1 MKKTLALLICLAM
14 LFTALSVNV
23 FAAETNAKVT
33 VVADATQNNKANFA
47 VKLTGFNSLKGVD
60 LKITGTGLTFE
71 ENVTATGL
79 EINLEKDVNYKVS
92 GNQIHIVELT
102 DWKNNDVVIKAT
114 ANLAN
119 DATAHKITVDA
130 CKLAKDGT
138 TLYKVDTD
146 YTFDSEIPV
155 ASAIKDAPVAV
166 DGKTEITQS
175 DAGDGYFIPYGGVSN
190 DGVSVEKDGNGN
202 FTEGISNTTTVLKF
216 PKPANGITT
225 FGVSEST
232 VSGNPA
238 RQFGTYVNN
247 YDSTTKQYGS
257 MVLVGDWD
265 DFVSAYKAKYKDA
278 YISEIVAKLYD
289 VYVANISDKQ
299 YVLVSVRDNGGTKHS
314 VKIYKVA
321 QNNYMWKNETDKI
334 LEYAVRV
341 YGLEDNTTYTS
352 VAYNADKGTGANP
365 VFSAAI
371 KSETY
376 TKTSA
381 Q

>member
-79 EINLEKDVNYKVS
+79 EINLKKEVNYKVS

-102 DWKNNDVVIKAT
+102 DWENNDVVIKAT
-114 ANLAN
+114 ANLA
-119 DATAHKITVDA
+119 DGATAPKIEVTA
-130 CKLAKDGT
+130 CKLAKSGEE
-138 TLYKVDTD
+138 LYEVNTE
-146 YTFDSEIPV
+146 YTFNNEAAI
-155 ASAIKDAPVAV
+155 ASAIKQIKVEVGD
-166 DGKTEITQS
+166 KTTIQQS

-238 RQFGTYVNN
+238 RQFGAYAEN
-247 YDSTTKQYGS
+247 YDAAKKYGS
-257 MVLVGDWD
+257 MVLVGDWN
-265 DFVSAYKAKYKDA
+265 DFVSVYKAKYTDA

-289 VYVANISDKQ
+289 VYDTYISGNK
-299 YVLVSVRDNGGTKHS
+299 YVVVSVRDSSGIKHS

-321 QNNYMWKNETDKI
+321 QQNYMWKSANV
-334 LEYAVRV
+334 LEYAARV
-341 YGLEDNTTYTS
+341 YGLKANETYTS
-352 VAYNADKGTGANP
+352 VSYAANSDGSNP
-365 VFSAAI
+365 VFSAAV

-376 TKTSA
+376 TA

>member
-23 FAAETNAKVT
+23 FAAGTTAKVT
-33 VVADATQNNKANFA
+33 VVANSPDSSNRVTFA
-47 VKLTGFNSLKGVD
+47 VKLSGFDSLKGID
-60 LKITGTGLTFE
+60 LKINGTGLTFE

-79 EINLEKDVNYKVS
+79 DTNLQKDVNYKVS

-119 DATAHKITVDA
+119 DATAPKINVEA

-166 DGKTEITQS
+166 DGKTEIKQA

-190 DGVSVEKDGNGN
+190 DGVSVKKNSSGN

-238 RQFGTYVNN
+238 RQFGTYVDN

-341 YGLEDNTTYTS
+341 YGLEGNTTYTS

-376 TKTSA
+376 TTSA